1 MIFLLSGRKSKT
13 KRVDLTV
20 DVYGFRVY
28 NETIVIY
35 GFRIQRGAR

>member
-1 MIFLLSGRKSKT
+1 MTGRKSKA
-13 KRVDLTV
+13 KKDDLTV

-35 GFRIQRGAR
+35 GFRIQGGAR